1 MCRAFVDHTPSP
13 TEVVFFARGLRD
25 PAHPAMARVEHVR
38 AVPPLMLK
46 TTVQQSLASSTSRSK
61 SFLARLGVTRAS
73 EEKKENPMNT
83 DVLTTRVADG
93 IAVIT
98 LGSARRIYFDKE
110 MGEALTEALDGF
122 AGDASVRVVVVTG
135 GAPGY
140 FIRHFSVAALI
151 RLAEALRASG
161 REWPENATYN
171 GGFFD
176 KAMALC
182 ESMPKPVIAAISGT
196 CLAGGFEFALSC
208 DLRIAE
214 DGDYLIGLP
223 EANLG
228 LLPGAGGT
236 QRLPRTIGT
245 PAALMHILL
254 GEPLTPREAERKGLV
269 HETVSGKAIDRAMEI
284 AQRLSS
290 HTPESVAY
298 IKRLVRNATE
308 TPLAQGLALERNLFL
323 KLCISEAGLARM
335 RSY

>member
-1 MCRAFVDHTPSP
+1 MPINA
-13 TEVVFFARGLRD
+13 
-25 PAHPAMARVEHVR
+25 
-38 AVPPLMLK
+38 
-46 TTVQQSLASSTSRSK
+46 
-61 SFLARLGVTRAS
+61 
-73 EEKKENPMNT
+73 
-83 DVLTTRVADG
+83 DVLSTKVTDG

-98 LGSARRIYFDKE
+98 LGSARRIYFDDE
-110 MGEALTEALDGF
+110 MGNALTEALDRF
-122 AGDASVRVVVVTG
+122 AGDANIRVVVVTG

-140 FIRHFSVAALI
+140 FIRHFSIAALI
-151 RLAEALRASG
+151 NVAESLRDSG
-161 REWPENATYN
+161 RDWPENATYN
-171 GGFFD
+171 SGFFD
-176 KAMALC
+176 KAIALC
-182 ESMPKPVIAAISGT
+182 ESMSKPVIAAISGT

-245 PAALMHILL
+245 PAALMHILM
-254 GEPLTPREAERKGLV
+254 GDPLNPREAERKGFV
-269 HETVSGKAIDRAMEI
+269 HETVSGKALDRAMEI
-284 AQRLSS
+284 ARRLSL

-323 KLCISEAGLARM
+323 KLCISKPALARM
-335 RSY
+335 RSYEKDNITSPSRSIVVRESG

>member
-1 MCRAFVDHTPSP
+1 
-13 TEVVFFARGLRD
+13 
-25 PAHPAMARVEHVR
+25 
-38 AVPPLMLK
+38 
-46 TTVQQSLASSTSRSK
+46 
-61 SFLARLGVTRAS
+61 
-73 EEKKENPMNT
+73 MNA

-93 IAVIT
+93 IAVLT
-98 LGSARRIYFDKE
+98 LGSAKRIYFDAE
-110 MGEALTEALDGF
+110 MGDALTEALERL
-122 AGDASVRVVVVTG
+122 AGDANVRVVVVTG

-140 FIRHFSVAALI
+140 FIRHFTVAALI
-151 RLAEALRASG
+151 SLAESLRTSG

-196 CLAGGFEFALSC
+196 ALAGGFEFTLAC

-236 QRLPRTIGT
+236 QRLPRAIGT
-245 PAALMHILL
+245 PAALMHILM
-254 GEPLTPREAERKGLV
+254 GDPLTPREAERKGLV
-269 HETVSGKAIDRAMEI
+269 HETVSGKALDRAMEI
-284 AQRLSS
+284 ARRLSS
-290 HTPESVAY
+290 FPSESVAF

-323 KLCISEAGLARM
+323 KLCISEPALERM
-335 RSY
+335 RSYEEEHITSPSRSIVVNAGSVKHV

>member
-1 MCRAFVDHTPSP
+1 
-13 TEVVFFARGLRD
+13 
-25 PAHPAMARVEHVR
+25 
-38 AVPPLMLK
+38 
-46 TTVQQSLASSTSRSK
+46 
-61 SFLARLGVTRAS
+61 
-73 EEKKENPMNT
+73 MNA

-98 LGSARRIYFDKE
+98 LGSARRIYMDDE
-110 MGEALTEALDGF
+110 MGVALTEALDGF
-122 AGDASVRVVVVTG
+122 AGDADVRAVVVTG

-140 FIRHFSVAALI
+140 FIRHFTIAALI
-151 RLAEALRASG
+151 DLAESLRTSG
-161 REWPENATYN
+161 RQWPENATYN

-196 CLAGGFEFALSC
+196 ALAGAFELALSC

-214 DGDYLIGLP
+214 DGDYLIGFP

-228 LLPGAGGT
+228 LVPGASGT

-245 PAALMHILL
+245 PAALMHILM
-254 GEPLTPREAERKGLV
+254 GQPLNPREAERKGLV
-269 HETVSGKAIDRAMEI
+269 HETVSGKALDRALEI

-290 HTPESVAY
+290 FPSESVAG

-308 TPLAQGLALERNLFL
+308 MPLAQGLALERNLFL
-323 KLCISEAGLARM
+323 KLCVSESALARM
-335 RSY
+335 RSYEGKKITSPSRSFEV

>member
-1 MCRAFVDHTPSP
+1 
-13 TEVVFFARGLRD
+13 
-25 PAHPAMARVEHVR
+25 
-38 AVPPLMLK
+38 
-46 TTVQQSLASSTSRSK
+46 
-61 SFLARLGVTRAS
+61 
-73 EEKKENPMNT
+73 MNA

-98 LGSARRIYFDKE
+98 LGSATRIYFDEE
-110 MGEALTEALDGF
+110 MGSALTEALNEF
-122 AGDASVRVVVVTG
+122 AGDPNVRVVIVTG

-140 FIRHFSVAALI
+140 FNRHFDIPALI
-151 RLAEALRASG
+151 GIAESLRASG
-161 REWPENATYN
+161 REWPDNATYN

-196 CLAGGFEFALSC
+196 ALAGAFEFTLAC
-208 DLRIAE
+208 DVRIAE

-223 EANLG
+223 EVNLG

-245 PAALMHILL
+245 AAALMHILM
-254 GEPLTPREAERKGLV
+254 GVALTPREAESKGLV
-269 HETVSGKAIDRAMEI
+269 NITVNGRAIDHAM
-284 AQRLSS
+284 AFARRLSS
-290 HTPESVAY
+290 FPSESVAY

-335 RSY
+335 RSYEDKKITSPDRSFEI

>member
-1 MCRAFVDHTPSP
+1 M
-13 TEVVFFARGLRD
+13 
-25 PAHPAMARVEHVR
+25 
-38 AVPPLMLK
+38 
-46 TTVQQSLASSTSRSK
+46 
-61 SFLARLGVTRAS
+61 
-73 EEKKENPMNT
+73 MNA
-83 DVLTTRVADG
+83 DVLTAGVADG

-98 LGSARRIYFDKE
+98 LGSPKRIYFDAE
-110 MGEALTEALDGF
+110 MRDVLTETLDRF
-122 AGDASVRVVVVTG
+122 AGDANVRVVVITG

-140 FIRHFSVAALI
+140 FNRHFSIPALI
-151 RLAEALRASG
+151 EIAESLRVSG
-161 REWPENATYN
+161 RQWPENATYN

-196 CLAGGFEFALSC
+196 AIAGAFEFTLAC

-223 EANLG
+223 EAELG

-245 PAALMHILL
+245 PAALMHILI
-254 GEPLTPREAERKGLV
+254 GKPLNPRDAERKGLV
-269 HETVSGKAIDRAMEI
+269 HETVSGKALDRAMEI
-284 AQRLSS
+284 ARRLAS

-298 IKRLVRNATE
+298 IMFLDPETTE

-335 RSY
+335 RSYEEKHITSPSRSIVVQARSASHD